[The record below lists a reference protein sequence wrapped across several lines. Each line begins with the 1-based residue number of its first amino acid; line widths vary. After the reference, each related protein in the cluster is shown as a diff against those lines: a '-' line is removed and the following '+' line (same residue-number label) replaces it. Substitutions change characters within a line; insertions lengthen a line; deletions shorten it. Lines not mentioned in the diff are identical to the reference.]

1 MAPNLKIRPVFH
13 FWHRWFGLLGGL
25 WLILLSVTGS
35 IIVFYSEIDTALNR
49 DLWFTQN
56 SGTTLTPGELVEA
69 AETAVPGAY
78 VQIMNLPDT
87 PQHTAAAI
95 MAPRADAEIAPPRG
109 LQVFIDPYSGDILG
123 ERVFGTISLS
133 RRDIMGVIYELHIDL
148 MLGETMVWF
157 LGFVALLWII
167 DHGVSIYLS
176 ARSAK
181 SWTQMFG
188 IRRTHSPDK
197 LVFDWHRALGMWLLP
212 LTLMLAV
219 SGLYLNWYDQVVR
232 VISWVS
238 PMSASPYELVEHP
251 DSPIYEAPV
260 SIDEAIALSVPG
272 EVADIDLFRQ
282 FPHLAIYNFR
292 LFDARD
298 IDDFGRRH
306 ITIDA
311 MTGNLLGD
319 KHQAEGTPGEVFM
332 AWQYPLHSGRALGWP
347 GRIVIFLSGWV
358 VTGLTVTG
366 LWIWF
371 RRMTRRQGRAPSR
384 RAR

>member
-1 MAPNLKIRPVFH
+1 M
-13 FWHRWFGLLGGL
+13 
-25 WLILLSVTGS
+25 
-35 IIVFYSEIDTALNR
+35 
-49 DLWFTQN
+49 
-56 SGTTLTPGELVEA
+56 
-69 AETAVPGAY
+69 
-78 VQIMNLPDT
+78 
-87 PQHTAAAI
+87 
-95 MAPRADAEIAPPRG
+95 
-109 LQVFIDPYSGDILG
+109 
-123 ERVFGTISLS
+123 
-133 RRDIMGVIYELHIDL
+133 
-148 MLGETMVWF
+148 
-157 LGFVALLWII
+157 
-167 DHGVSIYLS
+167 
-176 ARSAK
+176 
-181 SWTQMFG
+181 
-188 IRRTHSPDK
+188 
-197 LVFDWHRALGMWLLP
+197 
-212 LTLMLAV
+212 
-219 SGLYLNWYDQVVR
+219 
-232 VISWVS
+232 
-238 PMSASPYELVEHP
+238 
-251 DSPIYEAPV
+251 
-260 SIDEAIALSVPG
+260 
-272 EVADIDLFRQ
+272 ADIDLFRQ